1 MATRTQTA
9 VERERATVLVL
20 RCLHRTGGAAMT
32 TTDLAHACGLPR
44 YRVLAALLAAGELNL
59 VATGK
64 KAKGRV
70 HIRTWR
76 VPGK

>member
-1 MATRTQTA
+1 
-9 VERERATVLVL
+9 
-20 RCLHRTGGAAMT
+20 MT

-44 YRVLAALLAAGELNL
+44 YRVLAALLAAGELGL